1 MSFKRLQRA
10 LFRTMAA
17 VVALAILFCIGL
29 YGYRTMFGYTYDSS
43 LSDEDLAA
51 SVTADE
57 NITNIALFGL
67 DTREGDKQ
75 SHSDCMMIVTVDNTR
90 GKIKLISLMR
100 DSLVDIDG
108 YGEDKLNAAY
118 FRGGPSLAIRTINEN
133 FGTDIKDYVAVDF
146 EQLVQIVDAIGGVD
160 IDVQNDNELKEL
172 NRVIKDY
179 GAERGKE
186 FSGVEK
192 TGLQT
197 LDGVQALCYGR
208 IRKGDTGDD
217 WARVERQSVVLNAIF
232 TKLQS
237 ASATELIG
245 SMRKLVP
252 YVTTSLSPT
261 DMASLIVGAVKNGI
275 PTLEH
280 TRIPVDGEWSYSGN
294 SSEFITY
301 DLDVA
306 ADHMMTRISAAARP
320 MMIPVRT
327 ASPIRIPER
336 IRPIRP
342 RARIPSRIP
351 LRWTRNPLWRKA
363 AGTIPTPVTIMIAMV
378 TDTVWTKT
386 GIRCIIKLVIV
397 RERNRGHDDDHVPCS
412 YTEKSAIRNREKE
425 YKQKAGKNR
434 CM

>member
-208 IRKGDTGDD
+208 IRKGNTGDD
-217 WARVERQSVVLNAIF
+217 WSRVERQSVVLNAMFAKI
-232 TKLQS
+232 S
-237 ASATELIG
+237 
-245 SMRKLVP
+245 SMDANGLLGIMNRLMP
-252 YVTTSLSPT
+252 YVTTSLAPA
-261 DMASLIVGAVKNGI
+261 DVAPLIVGAIKNGV
-275 PTLEH
+275 PAVEH
-280 TRIPVDGEWSYSGN
+280 VRFPLDGEWKYYGSSNEYIMYDVDVVADELHEYIYNDVTPGTAAPSGSDGSTDSDDPADN
-294 SSEFITY
+294 TTGTSS
-301 DLDVA
+301 
-306 ADHMMTRISAAARP
+306 P
-320 MMIPVRT
+320 
-327 ASPIRIPER
+327 
-336 IRPIRP
+336 
-342 RARIPSRIP
+342 
-351 LRWTRNPLWRKA
+351 A
-363 AGTIPTPVTIMIAMV
+363 AGSHKTE
-378 TDTVWTKT
+378 TVDPESLVEEGGSYDAST
-386 GIRCIIKLVIV
+386 GDYYDSDGDRYYLD
-397 RERNRGHDDDHVPCS
+397 ENGNRV
-412 YTEKSAIRNREKE
+412 Y
-425 YKQKAGKNR
+425 Y
-434 CM
+434 

>member
-146 EQLVQIVDAIGGVD
+146 GQLVQIVDAIGGVD

-179 GAERGKE
+179 GTERGKE

-208 IRKGDTGDD
+208 IRKGNTGDD
-217 WARVERQSVVLNAIF
+217 WSRVERQSVVLNAMFAKI
-232 TKLQS
+232 S
-237 ASATELIG
+237 
-245 SMRKLVP
+245 SMDANGLLGIMNRLMP
-252 YVTTSLSPT
+252 YVTTSLAPA
-261 DMASLIVGAVKNGI
+261 DIAPLIVGAVKNGV
-275 PTLEH
+275 PAVEH
-280 TRIPVDGEWSYSGN
+280 VRFPLDGEWKYYGSSNEYIMYDVDVVADELHEYIYNDVTPGTDSGSTDSTDSSTSTGKPSDSSTTGSTTSQPSATVDPESLVEEGGSYDASTGDYYDSDGDRYYLDENGN
-294 SSEFITY
+294 RVY
-301 DLDVA
+301 
-306 ADHMMTRISAAARP
+306 
-320 MMIPVRT
+320 
-327 ASPIRIPER
+327 
-336 IRPIRP
+336 
-342 RARIPSRIP
+342 
-351 LRWTRNPLWRKA
+351 
-363 AGTIPTPVTIMIAMV
+363 
-378 TDTVWTKT
+378 
-386 GIRCIIKLVIV
+386 
-397 RERNRGHDDDHVPCS
+397 
-412 YTEKSAIRNREKE
+412 Y
-425 YKQKAGKNR
+425 
-434 CM
+434 

>member
-208 IRKGDTGDD
+208 IRKGNTGDD
-217 WARVERQSVVLNAIF
+217 WSRVERQSVVLNAMFAKI
-232 TKLQS
+232 S
-237 ASATELIG
+237 
-245 SMRKLVP
+245 SMDANGLLGIMNRLMP
-252 YVTTSLSPT
+252 YVTTSLAPA
-261 DMASLIVGAVKNGI
+261 DIAPLIVGAVKNGV
-275 PTLEH
+275 PAVEH
-280 TRIPVDGEWSYSGN
+280 VRFPLDGEWKYYGSSNEYIMYDVDVVADELHEYIYNDVTPGTDSGSTDSTDSSTSTGKPSDSSTTGSTTSQPSATVDPESLVEEGGSYDASTGDYYDSDGDRYYLDENGN
-294 SSEFITY
+294 RVY
-301 DLDVA
+301 
-306 ADHMMTRISAAARP
+306 
-320 MMIPVRT
+320 
-327 ASPIRIPER
+327 
-336 IRPIRP
+336 
-342 RARIPSRIP
+342 
-351 LRWTRNPLWRKA
+351 
-363 AGTIPTPVTIMIAMV
+363 
-378 TDTVWTKT
+378 
-386 GIRCIIKLVIV
+386 
-397 RERNRGHDDDHVPCS
+397 
-412 YTEKSAIRNREKE
+412 Y
-425 YKQKAGKNR
+425 
-434 CM
+434 